1 MVRVWP
7 ILLPFTFIFVSAIE
21 DKLYEFEV
29 NPGRNVTLPCTAEQK
44 PGLQY
49 WACRWYKETGVP
61 RLSGLVSKALPAGQM
76 RWYVDADT
84 RISLEEGTLN
94 LQLPTV
100 TCSDQAVYQCYL
112 AAPVGEQNRE
122 GRVRLSVTGCPTEEP
137 TRGSRLNSPEP
148 VVPAVPVVH
157 VPAGSPS
164 QLLVLGAGLLLFV
177 VLGLALTLF
186 CLKKNQ
192 WYNPKKSIEHPLY
205 PDLSPPLEKHKLI
218 FTNFTF
224 PPNSKMCSSEFTTV

>member
-1 MVRVWP
+1 MWLDVLFFSLVGQLWITAAAYNED
-7 ILLPFTFIFVSAIE
+7 ILVITALPDMNI
-21 DKLYEFEV
+21 
-29 NPGRNVTLPCTAEQK
+29 TLNCTAKMK

-49 WACRWYKETGVP
+49 HAVRWYKETGVP

-122 GRVRLSVTGCPTEEP
+122 GRVRLSVTGCPTPAPTPGFIPDEE
-137 TRGSRLNSPEP
+137 TNI
-148 VVPAVPVVH
+148 VVCRSL
-157 VPAGSPS
+157 GSP
-164 QLLVLGAGLLLFV
+164 LILCGAVGLLLSALLLFLLSYV
-177 VLGLALTLF
+177 SSAPPQTNTTNTTAALTIK
-186 CLKKNQ
+186 CC
-192 WYNPKKSIEHPLY
+192 W
-205 PDLSPPLEKHKLI
+205 KH
-218 FTNFTF
+218 
-224 PPNSKMCSSEFTTV
+224 

>member
-1 MVRVWP
+1 MHPADGMIQTLVIVCLTLTP
-7 ILLPFTFIFVSAIE
+7 VTLASPPFSGISLQIQASVDQNVS
-21 DKLYEFEV
+21 
-29 NPGRNVTLPCTAEQK
+29 LPCTAQPK
-44 PGLQY
+44 TNVSY
-49 WACRWYKETGVP
+49 RAVRWYKETGVP
-61 RLSGLVSKALPAGQM
+61 RLSGLVSRDFPTGQM

-137 TRGSRLNSPEP
+137 TRGPP
-148 VVPAVPVVH
+148 VVPVPT
-157 VPAGSPS
+157 GSPS
-164 QLLVLGAGLLLFV
+164 QLLVLVASLLLFT

-224 PPNSKMCSSEFTTV
+224 PPNSKMCSSKFITV